1 MELRQLR
8 YLIAISEELNIN
20 RAAKLCFVTQP
31 ALTQQIKK
39 LEDEFNTSLLIRR
52 GRGIVLSEDGER
64 LTKYAKGLIKK
75 VDTIKTEFTRP
86 QKKHVN
92 QVCLAAVPVIHK
104 LIDAR
109 KISELLKL
117 NIKVKKMGN
126 EQMEY
131 ELRRGLINAGI
142 TSVVPDIED
151 TYTRTI
157 AREKMYVVVSRKHH
171 FNSSEQIDIKSI
183 TNEPLALL
191 SKELME
197 RGYIDAYLKENKVNI
212 KLKLDIGS
220 FDELI
225 SLIKYSN
232 FISILPHS
240 LTSRFNDDDLCKI
253 EIIDDNFCHELF
265 LILDKNN
272 RNNEDFNILNSC
284 FADLTKSIN
293 LDCKNIPQNCN

>member
-52 GRGIVLSEDGER
+52 GRGIILSDDGER
-64 LTKYAKGLIKK
+64 LTRYARSLIKK
-75 VDTIKTEFTRP
+75 VDAIKTEFTRP

-104 LIDAR
+104 LIGAK
-109 KISELLKL
+109 KILELSKS
-117 NIKVKKMGN
+117 NIKLKKMCN
-126 EQMEY
+126 DQMEY

-142 TSVVPDIED
+142 SSIVPNIID
-151 TYTRTI
+151 TYARTI
-157 AREKMYVVVSRKHH
+157 AREKMYVVVSKNHLL
-171 FNSSEQIDIKSI
+171 NCSEEIDLKSI
-183 TNEPLALL
+183 KNEPLALL

-197 RGYIDAYLKENKVNI
+197 REYIDTYLKEKKVSV

-240 LTSRFNDDDLCKI
+240 FISSFNDDELCKI
-253 EIIDDNFCHELF
+253 EIINDDFCRELF

-272 RNNEDFNILNSC
+272 KNNESFNILNSC
-284 FADLTKSIN
+284 FTDLTKSIN
-293 LDCKNIPQNCN
+293 

>member
-52 GRGIVLSEDGER
+52 GRGIILSEDGER
-64 LTKYAKGLIKK
+64 LTKYAKGLIRK
-75 VDTIKTEFTRP
+75 VDAIKNEFTRP
-86 QKKHVN
+86 QEKHIN
-92 QVCLAAVPVIHK
+92 QVCIAAVPVIHK
-104 LIDAR
+104 LIDAK
-109 KISELLKL
+109 KISELSKL
-117 NIKVKKMGN
+117 NIKVKKMCN

-142 TSVVPDIED
+142 SSIVPDIED
-151 TYTRTI
+151 TFARTI
-157 AREKMYVVVSRKHH
+157 AREKMYVVVSRQH
-171 FNSSEQIDIKSI
+171 FLNSYEEIDIKSI

-191 SKELME
+191 SKDLME
-197 RGYIDAYLKENKVNI
+197 REDIDAYLKQNKVSI
-212 KLKLDIGS
+212 KLKLDISS
-220 FDELI
+220 FDELF

-232 FISILPHS
+232 FISILPYS
-240 LTSRFNDDDLCKI
+240 FISSFNDDDLCKI
-253 EIIDDNFCHELF
+253 EIINDDFCRELY

-272 RNNEDFNILNSC
+272 RNNENFNILDSC
-284 FADLTKSIN
+284 FSELTKSLN
-293 LDCKNIPQNCN
+293 

>member
-52 GRGIVLSEDGER
+52 GRGIILSEDGER

-75 VDTIKTEFTRP
+75 VDAIKSEFTRP
-86 QKKHVN
+86 QEKHIN
-92 QVCLAAVPVIHK
+92 QVCLAAVPVLHK
-104 LIDAR
+104 LIDAK
-109 KISELLKL
+109 KISELSKL
-117 NIKVKKMGN
+117 NIKVKKMCN

-142 TSVVPDIED
+142 SSIVPDIEN
-151 TYTRTI
+151 TFAKTI
-157 AREKMYVVVSRKHH
+157 AREKMYVIVSNKH
-171 FNSSEQIDIKSI
+171 FLATSSQVTINSI
-183 TNEPLALL
+183 TDEPLALL
-191 SKELME
+191 SKDLME
-197 RGYIDAYLKENKVNI
+197 REFIDGYLQQNKVNI
-212 KLKLDIGS
+212 KLKLDIS
-220 FDELI
+220 SYDELI
-225 SLIKYSN
+225 SLVKYSN

-240 LTSRFNDDDLCKI
+240 FISSFNDEELSSI
-253 EIIDDNFCHELF
+253 EIINDDFCRELY

-272 RNNEDFNILNSC
+272 INNENFNILNSC
-284 FADLTKSIN
+284 FTDLTKSFN
-293 LDCKNIPQNCN
+293 